1 MLPDH
6 DTILSEDPLYI
17 LDGGALLHRIPWH
30 TGKSYLEIS
39 NGYIPSY
46 VKRKYVTTKHPY
58 IVFDGYSSGPSTK
71 YCVHLKRTGG
81 SCGPFISM
89 DPNKIHNIKKDIFLT
104 NHENKQDFIK
114 LLGGTLHDSGCHI
127 LYSDSEADILIVETA
142 IKLNDVSYCIVIGD
156 DIDLVVLLIY
166 FCSLKI
172 ERNKQLLFKLE
183 PKQNA
188 KKIPYCWDIRFVIL
202 NLPERVVSNILFAHT
217 IIGCD
222 TTSHLHSIKK
232 KLLLKLLSTSDT
244 SLKAAAELNDTYNSK
259 DSIIQAGETV
269 VTQLYDWISS
279 FL

>member
-1 MLPDH
+1 M
-6 DTILSEDPLYI
+6 
-17 LDGGALLHRIPWH
+17 
-30 TGKSYLEIS
+30 
-39 NGYIPSY
+39 
-46 VKRKYVTTKHPY
+46 
-58 IVFDGYSSGPSTK
+58 
-71 YCVHLKRTGG
+71 
-81 SCGPFISM
+81 
-89 DPNKIHNIKKDIFLT
+89 
-104 NHENKQDFIK
+104 
-114 LLGGTLHDSGCHI
+114 
-127 LYSDSEADILIVETA
+127 
-142 IKLNDVSYCIVIGD
+142 
-156 DIDLVVLLIY
+156 VLLIY

-217 IIGCD
+217 INGCD

-232 KLLLKLLSTSDT
+232 KLPLKLLSTSDT
-244 SLKAAAELNDTYNSK
+244 SLKAAAEFNDTYNSK